1 MLLDGCGRSGM
12 AFDISRHMDRF
23 DIFEVA
29 KAGFL
34 APIQKLAD
42 GVIIRDPGVLVP
54 DRHGEELKKPLGGF
68 ETYTRT
74 PRSIPHS
81 GHSSSFFRVRPESLV
96 FS

>member
-1 MLLDGCGRSGM
+1 MLHDGCGRSGM

-42 GVIIRDPGVLVP
+42 GVIIRDLGVLVP
-54 DRHGEELKKPLGGF
+54 C
-68 ETYTRT
+68 
-74 PRSIPHS
+74 S
-81 GHSSSFFRVRPESLV
+81 GSAR
-96 FS
+96 